1 MKITFVRP
9 NMQAG
14 QSGDAMQPL
23 AFAVLKSLTPPDV
36 DVTLYDERVEAVPLD
51 EPTDLVAMTVETYT
65 ARRAYQFA
73 SQFRRRGVPVVM
85 GGFHPTFVPDECGLF
100 ADSVLLGDAE
110 DLWPGVVADA
120 RRGRLRRVYG
130 QASFPRLTERPQPD
144 RDLFA
149 GKRYAPI
156 TLVQYGRGCRFNCDF
171 CSIHAFYGTTLRQR
185 SVREVC
191 AEIERAGRRLVFF
204 VDDNLFVDVPRAKE
218 LFHALIPLGI
228 RWCCQTSIDIAR
240 DPELVAL
247 MSRSGCSM
255 ALFGFESLH
264 RENLQQM
271 RKGWN
276 VKWQSYERSIGVVQD
291 AGIMIYGTF
300 VHGYDHDTPRSF
312 DDAVEFAIR
321 HKFCLANFNPLTPTP
336 RAPLYDRLARE
347 GRLIYDRWWL
357 DPRFRY
363 GRATFHPRGMTASE
377 LTDGCWRARRA
388 FNTATATTRRF
399 FAPRTALSSAG
410 HALAFLIVNA
420 VSRREIL
427 RKQEQP
433 LGGPEPLEI
442 PVRLPPLTTDGDRGA
457 SLGAASDNLLSTDVA
472 T

>member
-9 NMQAG
+9 NMHVG
-14 QSGDAMQPL
+14 QSSDAMQPL

-65 ARRAYQFA
+65 ARRAYQLA

-85 GGFHPTFVPDECGLF
+85 GGFHPTFVPDESGLF
-100 ADSVLLGDAE
+100 ADAVLLGDAE
-110 DLWPGVVADA
+110 DLWPRIVADA
-120 RRGRLRRVYG
+120 RRGRLRRVYS
-130 QASFPRLTERPQPD
+130 QADFPRLTGRPPPD
-144 RDLFA
+144 RALFA
-149 GKRYAPI
+149 GKPYAPI

-171 CSIHAFYGTTLRQR
+171 CSIHAFYGTSLRQH

-204 VDDNLFVDVPRAKE
+204 VDDNLFVDVARAKE
-218 LFHALIPLGI
+218 LFHALIPLRV

-247 MSRSGCSM
+247 MARSGCSL
-255 ALFGFESLH
+255 ALFGFESLQPD
-264 RENLQQM
+264 NLQQM

-276 VKWQSYERSIGVVQD
+276 VKWQSYERSIEVVHD

-336 RAPLYDRLARE
+336 RAPLYDRLATE

-363 GRATFHPRGMTASE
+363 GQATFHPRGMTATE

-399 FAPRTALSSAG
+399 FAPRTTLGSAG
-410 HALAFLIVNA
+410 HALAFLVVNA

-427 RKQEQP
+427 RKQERP

-442 PVRLPPLTTDGDRGA
+442 PVGLPPLTAKTGDRVA
-457 SLGAASDNLLSTDVA
+457 SWDDVLSADVV

>member
-9 NMQAG
+9 NMQVG
-14 QSGDAMQPL
+14 RSGDAMQPL

-36 DVTLYDERVEAVPLD
+36 DVALYDERIEAVPVD

-65 ARRAYQFA
+65 ARRAYQLA
-73 SQFRRRGVPVVM
+73 NQFRRRGVRVVM
-85 GGFHPTFVPDECGLF
+85 GGFHPTFVPEECGLF
-100 ADSVLLGDAE
+100 ADAVVLGDAE
-110 DLWPGVVADA
+110 DLWPSVVADA
-120 RRGRLRRVYG
+120 RRGRLRRIYS
-130 QASFPRLTERPQPD
+130 QAGFPHLAGRPLPD
-144 RDLFA
+144 RNLFA
-149 GKRYAPI
+149 GKPYAPI

-171 CSIHAFYGTTLRQR
+171 CSIHAFYGSALRQR
-185 SVREVC
+185 TVREVC
-191 AEIERAGRRLVFF
+191 AEIENAGRRLVFF

-240 DPELVAL
+240 DPGLVAL
-247 MSRSGCSM
+247 MARSGCSM

-264 RENLQQM
+264 RDNLHQM

-276 VKWQSYERSIGVVQD
+276 VKWQSYERSIEVVQD

-312 DDAVEFAIR
+312 DDAVAFAIR

-336 RAPLYDRLARE
+336 RAPLYDRLAAE

-363 GRATFHPRGMTASE
+363 GHATFHPRGMTATE
-377 LTDGCWRARRA
+377 LTEGCWRARRA
-388 FNTATATTRRF
+388 FNTAMATTRRF
-399 FAPRTALSSAG
+399 FAPRTTLSSAG
-410 HALAFLIVNA
+410 HALAFLVVNA
-420 VSRREIL
+420 VSRREIM
-427 RKQEQP
+427 RKQERA

-442 PVRLPPLTTDGDRGA
+442 PVAFPPLNATIGA
-457 SLGAASDNLLSTDVA
+457 STASLDGALSGQAA

>member
-1 MKITFVRP
+1 V
-9 NMQAG
+9 
-14 QSGDAMQPL
+14 
-23 AFAVLKSLTPPDV
+23 
-36 DVTLYDERVEAVPLD
+36 
-51 EPTDLVAMTVETYT
+51 
-65 ARRAYQFA
+65 
-73 SQFRRRGVPVVM
+73 
-85 GGFHPTFVPDECGLF
+85 
-100 ADSVLLGDAE
+100 
-110 DLWPGVVADA
+110 
-120 RRGRLRRVYG
+120 
-130 QASFPRLTERPQPD
+130 
-144 RDLFA
+144 FA
-149 GKRYAPI
+149 GKPYAPI

-185 SVREVC
+185 SVGEVC

-204 VDDNLFVDVPRAKE
+204 VDDNLFVDVPRARE

-240 DPELVAL
+240 DPELVGL
-247 MSRSGCSM
+247 MARSGCSM

-264 RENLQQM
+264 RDNLQQM

-276 VKWQSYERSIGVVQD
+276 VKWQSYERSIKVVHD

-321 HKFCLANFNPLTPTP
+321 HQFCLANFNPLTPTP
-336 RAPLYDRLARE
+336 RAPLYDRLAGE

-363 GRATFHPRGMTASE
+363 GHATFHPRGMTATE
-377 LTDGCWRARRA
+377 LTEGCWRARRA

-399 FAPRTALSSAG
+399 LAPRTTLSSAR

-420 VSRREIL
+420 VSRREIHS
-427 RKQEQP
+427 KQERP

-442 PVRLPPLTTDGDRGA
+442 PATLPPLSATPGDRGA
-457 SLGAASDNLLSTDVA
+457 ALGAAWDNVRPAEVA